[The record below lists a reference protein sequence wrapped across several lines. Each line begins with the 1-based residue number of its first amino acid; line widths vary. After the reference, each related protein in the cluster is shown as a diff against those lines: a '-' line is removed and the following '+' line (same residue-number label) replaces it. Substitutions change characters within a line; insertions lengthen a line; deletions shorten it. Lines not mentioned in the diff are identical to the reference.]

1 MTWEIV
7 EEKKVNTDLIHGVM
21 LIWKERCDRQLDADE
36 IKDFLHEDYVRD
48 LLFDL
53 RDLCEEYAV
62 DFDALIGEL
71 ND

>member
-7 EEKKVNTDLIHGVM
+7 EEKKVNTDLIHNVM
-21 LIWKERCDRQLDADE
+21 LIWKERCDRQLDVNE
-36 IKDFLHEDYVRD
+36 IKDFLHEEYVRD

-71 ND
+71 NE

>member
-7 EEKKVNTDLIHGVM
+7 EERKVNTDYIHDVM
-21 LIWKERCDRQLDADE
+21 LIWKERCDRQLEDDE
-36 IKDFLHEDYVRD
+36 IKEFLHEDYVRD

-71 ND
+71 NA

>member
-1 MTWEIV
+1 
-7 EEKKVNTDLIHGVM
+7 M
-21 LIWKERCDRQLDADE
+21 LIWKERYDRQLDANE

-71 ND
+71 NA